1 MMNSNLG
8 MATSEGRLQ
17 ANDDRP
23 DQNAPLNEDTGMPV
37 VNQKVMDTLLQD
49 RVLGQCKS
57 QSLARLLPK
66 ISQKRFKTGDVI
78 CHANDK
84 ADIFYLLLNGEVRM
98 SSAQGQVLDMSSGHF
113 GEEAASDAAYYL
125 TDATCIKAC
134 DVLCIPRSAMM
145 TLVEANATLKTDL
158 FFSLTGRFSGKELV
172 RHAASEKK
180 EGVSSSKLVNVI
192 GWILALLCPLLLL
205 EFGAQWS
212 LSNKAIIFSAIFSS
226 TVIMWAFS
234 LVDDY
239 IPSLFALLVILVTGL
254 VPAGV
259 ILSGFSSDGFLMALS
274 TLGLGTVVVTSGLG
288 YRFILWMLARLPNS
302 QLWHNVGL
310 FITGSII
317 TPIIPTANGRIAIV
331 APFYLDMV
339 ESLSLK
345 SRGAAATRLAI
356 SCFGGISLFSAV
368 FITSK
373 SVNFAVFGLLSP
385 QGQDKFQWLTWCMA
399 ALVAGLTLVAL
410 NGAAAFFMFRNKE
423 SAHLPKEIVEQQL
436 ALLGKVKTRE
446 WAAIAGIAFMVV
458 GIVTSSIHR
467 VQPPWLGFTMFFC
480 LLLCGSLDKKE
491 LKEKVDWTFLLYMSG
506 ITGIV
511 ASFNFLGLDKE
522 LGATLQSLGS
532 YMRTDFELFVLLLFA
547 LVNVIRIVVPI
558 NAAVVILATV
568 LMPLADINGVN
579 AWVVGFIVLMFA
591 EVWFLPFQCSYYLPL
606 QELNRKYGL
615 YSEKSFL
622 WFNAA
627 LNFARLA
634 AVYASIPYWKM
645 LGIL

>member
-1 MMNSNLG
+1 MGISSATANPLSHSAMNGGNDPSPV
-8 MATSEGRLQ
+8 ATEPH
-17 ANDDRP
+17 AV
-23 DQNAPLNEDTGMPV
+23 DQR
-37 VNQKVMDTLLQD
+37 VMDALLND
-49 RVLGQCKS
+49 KVLGPCNN

-66 ISQKRFKTGDVI
+66 VMQRSFQAGEQI
-78 CHANDK
+78 CKANHD
-84 ADIFYLLLNGEVRM
+84 ADYFYLVLNGVVRLT
-98 SSAQGQVLDMSSGHF
+98 SPQGQVIDISAGHF
-113 GEEAASDAAYYL
+113 GEEAASDAAFFL
-125 TDATCIKAC
+125 CDAHSVSAV
-134 DVLCIPRSAMM
+134 DVLCIPRAAMAS
-145 TLVEANATLKTDL
+145 LVEANPRLKTDL
-158 FFSLTGRFSGKELV
+158 FFSMTGRFSGKELV

-180 EGVSSSKLVNVI
+180 AVVAHTKLVDVI
-192 GWILALLCPLLLL
+192 GWILTLACPLLIL
-205 EFGAQWS
+205 EFGEQWH
-212 LSNKAIIFSAIFSS
+212 LSSKAIMFSAIFSS

-288 YRFILWMLARLPNS
+288 YRFILWMLRRLPNS
-302 QLWHNVGL
+302 QFWHNIGL
-310 FITGSII
+310 FVTGSII

-331 APFYLDMV
+331 APFYLDMA
-339 ESLSLK
+339 ESLSLR

-385 QGQDKFQWLTWCMA
+385 QGQDKFQFLTWCMA
-399 ALVAGLTLVAL
+399 ASVAGLTLVAL
-410 NGAAAFFMFRNKE
+410 NGIVAYLMFRNDE
-423 SAHLPKEIVEQQL
+423 RAHLPKEVVEQQL
-436 ALLGKVKTRE
+436 ALLGNIKKRE

-480 LLLCGSLDKKE
+480 LLLGGSLDKKE

-511 ASFNFLGLDKE
+511 ASFNYLGLDKD

-532 YMRTDFELFVLLLFA
+532 YMRTDFELFVLLLFV

-606 QELNRKYGL
+606 QELNRKHGL

-622 WFNAA
+622 LFNAL
-627 LNFARLA
+627 LNFARLG
-634 AVYASIPYWKM
+634 AVYASLPYWKM

>member
-1 MMNSNLG
+1 MNTNSDMSTSIDDLQQNENRSG
-8 MATSEGRLQ
+8 KEFAPMNDRATQ
-17 ANDDRP
+17 VA
-23 DQNAPLNEDTGMPV
+23 
-37 VNQKVMDTLLQD
+37 NQKVMDTLLQD

-66 ISQKRFKTGDVI
+66 VTQQRFQSGDAI
-78 CHANDK
+78 FRANEK
-84 ADIFYLLLNGEVRM
+84 ADHFYLLLSGTVRM
-98 SSAQGQVLDMSSGHF
+98 TSAQGQVLDMTNGHF
-113 GEEAASDAAYYL
+113 GEEAASDAALYL
-125 TDATCIKAC
+125 AEVTCTLDC
-134 DVLCIPRSAMM
+134 EVLCIPRAAMM
-145 TLVEANATLKTDL
+145 NLVEANATLKTDL
-158 FFSLTGRFSGKELV
+158 FLSLTGRFSGQEMV
-172 RHAASEKK
+172 RHVASEKK
-180 EGVSSSKLVNVI
+180 EGVTHSKMVDVI
-192 GWILALLCPLLLL
+192 GWALALLCPLLIL
-205 EFGAQWS
+205 EFGEQWH

-399 ALVAGLTLVAL
+399 ALVAGFTLVAL
-410 NGAAAFFMFRNKE
+410 NGAAAFLMFRNQE
-423 SAHLPKEIVEQQL
+423 RAHLPKEIVEQQL

-446 WAAIAGIAFMVV
+446 WAAIAGIVFMVV

-532 YMRTDFELFVLLLFA
+532 YMRTNFELFVLLLFA

-606 QELNRKYGL
+606 QELNRKHGL